1 MTSRRLVVAVSF
13 SIGLVLAIG
22 IVLPGP
28 ANAQL
33 PKPPST
39 PKPIPGP
46 PGSPMPSSEC
56 ALLGNQPT
64 ITFTLTGPSDGTYP
78 GDSVTIRWDV
88 RHRSGRPWD
97 HDLYVRTDPPEMRG
111 SVGIP
116 ERLRE
121 ISGSHTFGGS
131 RRTPSVIRLET
142 RCGSQE
148 VRYTPVPAPHLDDLS
163 PVKVG
168 IGERIRLRGR
178 DFGSAGEV
186 QRVLGETRTT
196 MPVHSWTNTDIEVSV
211 PSGAP
216 VGSGYIHLFKGR
228 GRLQSNSRAIRI
240 VKVLTINRG
249 FLQSLHDMLHLSRI
263 QVHLDRTESFVRFP
277 TELRRGG
284 VTDRSFTLPSLEAAV
299 PTDRSR
305 PEINP
310 RLIRYSVNDIN
321 SNNTDLSVAGGQ
333 LVIRIGFDS
342 GGPEIKG
349 EQYFPL
355 ALGRGGFA
363 TRGGWDDESVPDGEV
378 DNATM
383 TFRLTPVVRDGIL
396 DFSSPP
402 GAFSADFRLHAWPE
416 DWPTRE
422 FADYERRL
430 KSAINV
436 ELNNAFGALRSAISA
451 AVMEQ
456 LRMEPLR
463 GSRVVAVVPSG
474 DNVRVEYE

>member
-1 MTSRRLVVAVSF
+1 MTSRRLVVAVSS

-28 ANAQL
+28 ANAQF
-33 PKPPST
+33 PKPPFT
-39 PKPIPGP
+39 PKPTPDP
-46 PGSPMPSSEC
+46 AGSPMPSSEC

-64 ITFTLTGPSDGTYP
+64 ITFSLIAPSDGIYP
-78 GDSVTIRWDV
+78 RDSVTIRWDV

-97 HDLYVRTDPPEMRG
+97 HDLYIRTDPPEMRG
-111 SVGIP
+111 SVGLP

-121 ISGSHTFGGS
+121 ISGSHTLGAS
-131 RRTPSVIRLET
+131 WRPPSVIRLET

-168 IGERIRLRGR
+168 IGERVHLRGR

-186 QRVLGETRTT
+186 QRVMGETRTT

-249 FLQSLHDMLHLSRI
+249 FLQSLHDTLHLSRI
-263 QVHLDRTESFVRFP
+263 QVHLDRRESFVRFP
-277 TELRRGG
+277 TELRRRG

-321 SNNTDLSVAGGQ
+321 SNSTDLSVTGGQ

-355 ALGRGGFA
+355 LVP
-363 TRGGWDDESVPDGEV
+363 GWLDESVPDGEV

-436 ELNNAFGALRSAISA
+436 ELNNALGALRSAISA

-474 DNVRVEYE
+474 DSVRVEYE